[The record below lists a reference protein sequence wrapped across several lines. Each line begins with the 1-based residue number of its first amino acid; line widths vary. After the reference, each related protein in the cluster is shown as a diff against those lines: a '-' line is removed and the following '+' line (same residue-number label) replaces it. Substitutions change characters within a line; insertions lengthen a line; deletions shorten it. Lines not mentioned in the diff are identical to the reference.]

1 MKEKVY
7 FAALHKIWFTHKQ
20 LFKLYENYKD
30 LKSLY
35 EKIDSTFLW
44 NFWIKLKSIENIIKN
59 KDNLDLSKLEDFIIK
74 KDIRIINFF
83 DEDYPENLKNI
94 FNPPFILYVLWDI
107 SLPWIAFIWSR
118 NITSYGK
125 KIIENFV
132 PEIWKYFTI
141 ISGWA
146 YGCDTYSHKNAL
158 NNNIK
163 TIAVLWNGIDIDYP
177 SENKKLYKDI
187 VSSSWA
193 IISSFPIW
201 EKPNP
206 YNFPIRNEIV
216 AWLSTW
222 VFIAEAKEKSG
233 TLITAKLALDLWKD
247 VFCVPGDIFNSSS
260 SWCNNLLLNWEA
272 KIVTKPFDI
281 LSEYNF
287 SEKIDHKKSLIF
299 TDELEQKIYDT
310 LKIEAFS
317 LDDLSIKLWTP
328 VSSLVLKISIFEL
341 SWYIRKNT
349 FNKYELI

>member
-44 NFWIKLKSIENIIKN
+44 NFWVKSKSIENIIKN
-59 KDNLDLSKLEDFIIK
+59 KNNLDLSKLEDFIIK
-74 KDIRIINFF
+74 KDIRIIYFF
-83 DEDYPENLKNI
+83 DQDYPENLKNI

-177 SENKKLYKDI
+177 SENAKLYKNI

-193 IISSFPIW
+193 IISNFPIW

-222 VFIAEAKEKSG
+222 IFIAEAKEKSG

-247 VFCVPGDIFNSSS
+247 VFCVPWDIFNSSS

-317 LDDLSIKLWTP
+317 LDDLSIKLWIP